1 MCKLGLGWDERC
13 FSCDT
18 EDLLKVEALALVGEV
33 ENLAGMEILLALND
47 GGKIGRGVE
56 RCAVGL

>member
-1 MCKLGLGWDERC
+1 MRKFSGRRDERC

-33 ENLAGMEILLALND
+33 ENLAGVEVLLSLDD
-47 GGKIGRGVE
+47 GGKVGRGVE